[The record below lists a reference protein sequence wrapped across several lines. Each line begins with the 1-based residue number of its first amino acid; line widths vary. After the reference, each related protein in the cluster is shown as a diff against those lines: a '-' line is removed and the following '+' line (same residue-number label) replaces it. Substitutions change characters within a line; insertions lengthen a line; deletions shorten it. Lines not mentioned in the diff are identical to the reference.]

1 MRILSVG
8 NCQLDPFLGSGKSRL
23 RWAAGFRALGHTFD
37 VLEPKDIEW
46 WPFVGHL
53 KHLRLAR
60 GAQLRVRRALR
71 EANYDIVEF
80 CGGEFG
86 WITRELAARQDRPLI
101 IARTDGLELLAYYG
115 GAIPD
120 VSRSGPFWPPRRFYE
135 SLKHRLDFYAF
146 RYADRFASLSWADH
160 ACVVKHGLFD
170 DATAQVVPPG
180 IDPEFLGR
188 PFSPGDPQQLAY
200 AGTWT
205 ERKNPAAIVT
215 VTSRLLRQRPDLTFN
230 IFGSFGSAELILAA
244 YPAELRNRVVVHPKL
259 AIADLTAGLSRCGV
273 FFFPS
278 LYEGFGMTLAEA
290 MGSSCAAVTTPT
302 GFGAELT
309 PGKDV
314 MICAA
319 QDLAGFER
327 TILQLLD
334 DEARRVALARSGWEH
349 VQPLRWDA
357 QAARLEGI
365 YRGWLDEWQ
374 RTKGVRS

>member
-1 MRILSVG
+1 MRILSLG
-8 NCQLDPFLGSGKSRL
+8 NCELVPFLGSGKSRL
-23 RWAAGFRALGHTFD
+23 RWSAGFRALGHTFD

-46 WPFVGHL
+46 WPSLGGRL

-71 EANYDIVEF
+71 EGEYDIIEF

-86 WITRELAARQDRPLI
+86 WITRELSARKDRPLI

-120 VSRSGPFWPPRRFYE
+120 LKRPRPFWPPRQFYE
-135 SLKHRLDFYAF
+135 SIKHRLDFYAF
-146 RYADRFASLSWADH
+146 RYADRFASLSWADN

-170 DATAQVVPPG
+170 DTTARVVAPG

-188 PFSPGDPQQLAY
+188 PFAPGDPLQLAY
-200 AGTWT
+200 GGTWS
-205 ERKNPAAIVT
+205 ERKNPTAIVA
-215 VTSRLLRQRPDLTFN
+215 VTSRLLRQRPGLTFN
-230 IFGSFGSAELILAA
+230 LFGAFGSAEQILAA
-244 YPAELRNRVVVHPKL
+244 YPLELRQRVVVHPKL
-259 AIADLTAGLSRCGV
+259 AVADLTAGLSRCGV

-278 LYEGFGMTLAEA
+278 LYEGFGMTVAEA
-290 MGSSCAAVTTPT
+290 MGCGCAVVTTPT
-302 GFGAELT
+302 GFGGELT
-309 PGKDV
+309 PGTDA
-314 MICAA
+314 MICGA

-334 DEARRVALARSGWEH
+334 DERGRVTLARAGWEH
-349 VQPLRWDA
+349 VQTLNWDA
-357 QAARLEGI
+357 QVATLESI

-374 RTKGVRS
+374 GTRR